1 MQRKAMPAPATRFS
15 YQDFER
21 LAPKALNGLYALSSS
36 LQTLDAALVEL
47 LKLRAS
53 QINGCAFCVQYH
65 LDLARKAG
73 VPVAQLDLLAV
84 WREAG
89 VFSPRDMAALDWI
102 EQLTQ
107 LNPRSAPDA
116 SRLQAH
122 FTPEQTMTLSVLA
135 AAINAWNRIA
145 LGLGFPTRPA

>member
-1 MQRKAMPAPATRFS
+1 MSTHPTRFT
-15 YQDFER
+15 YPEFER
-21 LAPKALNGLYALSSS
+21 LAPKALSGLYALSAC

-73 VPVAQLDLLAV
+73 VPALQLDMLAV
-84 WREAG
+84 WRESG
-89 VFSPRDMAALDWI
+89 VFSPREMAALDWT
-102 EQLTQ
+102 EHLTHVSRQ
-107 LNPRSAPDA
+107 GAPDA
-116 SRLQAH
+116 AWAALQAH
-122 FTPEQTMTLSVLA
+122 FTPEQTLALSVLP

-145 LGLGFPTRPA
+145 LALRFSLPQPA